1 MPDLLLLTLSRRFMF
16 PSTSLP
22 AFGIDEGFVN
32 RYYRAMCLHGPVN
45 LWLVFVPFTVILDV
59 QTVPIYLAVLN
70 SRKYFKVYHFRDM
83 SSVSL
88 QNLLSTTGTDDSD
101 DRSMQD
107 ELLTTSR
114 TITMCHFIVFNFCV
128 GFFGYY
134 IWLIFP
140 RPRSNEATE
149 SERKSTDEIR

>member
-1 MPDLLLLTLSRRFMF
+1 MMVSACAAVTRAVSPAGARSRGSDARSCRCS
-16 PSTSLP
+16 STASYLKLP
-22 AFGIDEGFVN
+22 FH
-32 RYYRAMCLHGPVN
+32 C
-45 LWLVFVPFTVILDV
+45 
-59 QTVPIYLAVLN
+59 
-70 SRKYFKVYHFRDM
+70 FRDM